1 MIEGDYAKVEGH
13 PSLIRDIKTNAIL
26 NTDSNSLLK
35 YNYNKSKFLDQKNKN
50 ETFENDISELKKSI
64 DEIKFMLKEILNG
77 S

>member
-35 YNYNKSKFLDQKNKN
+35 YNYNKSKFLNKKNKN